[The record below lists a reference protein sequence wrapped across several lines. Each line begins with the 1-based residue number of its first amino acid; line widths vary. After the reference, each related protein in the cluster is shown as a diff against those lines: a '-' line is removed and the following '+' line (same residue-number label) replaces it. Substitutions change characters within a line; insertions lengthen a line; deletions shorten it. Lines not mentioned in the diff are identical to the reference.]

1 MIYENKELILAVIL
15 SICFGGLFAGGFL
28 LKEKFMR
35 FMQGRNGVDQFAR
48 FTMGVA
54 LAAIVLT
61 LFTGTRSGIG
71 AFLDLFGMA
80 AIVYTYFRIFSKNI
94 SKRYQ
99 ENQKYLQMTDKL
111 RTRFQKEKRMMS
123 QRKDYHIYSCPG
135 CGQKIRIPRGG
146 FKKVEIECPKCHTK
160 FIKRR

>member
-1 MIYENKELILAVIL
+1 
-15 SICFGGLFAGGFL
+15 
-28 LKEKFMR
+28 
-35 FMQGRNGVDQFAR
+35 MQGRNGVDQFAR

-111 RTRFQKEKRMMS
+111 RVRFRKEKRMMS

>member
-1 MIYENKELILAVIL
+1 
-15 SICFGGLFAGGFL
+15 
-28 LKEKFMR
+28 
-35 FMQGRNGVDQFAR
+35 MQGRNGVDQFSR

-54 LAAIVLT
+54 LVSIVLT
-61 LFTGTRSGIG
+61 IFTGTRSTLGT
-71 AFLDLFGMA
+71 FLDLFGMA

-94 SKRYQ
+94 SKRWQ
-99 ENQKYLQMTDKL
+99 ENQKYLQAMDKL
-111 RTRFQKEKRMMS
+111 RARFQKEKRMMS

>member
-1 MIYENKELILAVIL
+1 M
-15 SICFGGLFAGGFL
+15 
-28 LKEKFMR
+28 KEKFMR

-80 AIVYTYFRIFSKNI
+80 AIVYTYFWIFSKNI

-111 RTRFQKEKRMMS
+111 RARFQKEKRMMS

>member
-1 MIYENKELILAVIL
+1 MKEKIYEIYARGRKRSRSVRKIHYGSSTGCYCAHLIYWGPEVESAHFW
-15 SICFGGLFAGGFL
+15 IC
-28 LKEKFMR
+28 
-35 FMQGRNGVDQFAR
+35 
-48 FTMGVA
+48 
-54 LAAIVLT
+54 
-61 LFTGTRSGIG
+61 
-71 AFLDLFGMA
+71 FGMA

-111 RTRFQKEKRMMS
+111 RARFQKEKRMMS

-160 FIKRR
+160 FYKEALICLDIL

>member
-1 MIYENKELILAVIL
+1 M
-15 SICFGGLFAGGFL
+15 
-28 LKEKFMR
+28 KEKFMK
-35 FMQGRNGVDQFAR
+35 FMQGRNGVDQFSR

-54 LAAIVLT
+54 LVSIVLT
-61 LFTGTRSGIG
+61 IFTGTRSTLG

-94 SKRYQ
+94 SKRWQ
-99 ENQKYLQMTDKL
+99 ENQKYLQAMDKL
-111 RTRFQKEKRMMS
+111 TARFQKEKRMMS

>member
-1 MIYENKELILAVIL
+1 M
-15 SICFGGLFAGGFL
+15 
-28 LKEKFMR
+28 KEKFMR
-35 FMQGRNGVDQFAR
+35 FMQGRNGVDQFSR

-54 LAAIVLT
+54 LVAILLT
-61 LFTGTRSGIG
+61 LFTGTRSALGT
-71 AFLDLFGMA
+71 FLDMFGMA

-99 ENQKYLQMTDKL
+99 ENQKYLQATDKL
-111 RTRFQKEKRMMS
+111 RARFQKEKQMLS

>member
-1 MIYENKELILAVIL
+1 M
-15 SICFGGLFAGGFL
+15 
-28 LKEKFMR
+28 KEKFMR

-111 RTRFQKEKRMMS
+111 RARFQKEQRMMS

>member
-1 MIYENKELILAVIL
+1 M
-15 SICFGGLFAGGFL
+15 
-28 LKEKFMR
+28 KEKFMR

-111 RTRFQKEKRMMS
+111 RARLQKEKRMMS
-123 QRKDYHIYSCPG
+123 QRKDYQFTAVLAAVRKSVFPEADLR
-135 CGQKIRIPRGG
+135 KWRLNVLSVIPNL
-146 FKKVEIECPKCHTK
+146 
-160 FIKRR
+160 

>member
-1 MIYENKELILAVIL
+1 
-15 SICFGGLFAGGFL
+15 
-28 LKEKFMR
+28 
-35 FMQGRNGVDQFAR
+35 MQGRNGVDQFAR

-111 RTRFQKEKRMMS
+111 RARFQKEKRMMS

-146 FKKVEIECPKCHTK
+146 VKKVEIECPKCHTK

>member
-1 MIYENKELILAVIL
+1 M
-15 SICFGGLFAGGFL
+15 
-28 LKEKFMR
+28 KEKFMR

-99 ENQKYLQMTDKL
+99 ENQKYLQMTDK
-111 RTRFQKEKRMMS
+111 FQKEKRMMS

>member
-1 MIYENKELILAVIL
+1 M
-15 SICFGGLFAGGFL
+15 
-28 LKEKFMR
+28 KEKFMR

-54 LAAIVLT
+54 LVAIVLT

>member
-1 MIYENKELILAVIL
+1 
-15 SICFGGLFAGGFL
+15 
-28 LKEKFMR
+28 
-35 FMQGRNGVDQFAR
+35 MQGRNGVDQFAR
-48 FTMGVA
+48 FTRGVA
-54 LAAIVLT
+54 LAAIVIT
-61 LFTGTRSGIG
+61 LFTETRSGIG

-111 RTRFQKEKRMMS
+111 RARFQKEKRMMS

>member
-1 MIYENKELILAVIL
+1 M
-15 SICFGGLFAGGFL
+15 
-28 LKEKFMR
+28 KEKFMR

-54 LAAIVLT
+54 LAAIVAHLIYWDQKWNRRISGSVWDGCHCLY
-61 LFTGTRSGIG
+61 LFQ
-71 AFLDLFGMA
+71 D
-80 AIVYTYFRIFSKNI
+80 FSKNI

-111 RTRFQKEKRMMS
+111 RARFQKEKRMMS

>member
-1 MIYENKELILAVIL
+1 
-15 SICFGGLFAGGFL
+15 
-28 LKEKFMR
+28 
-35 FMQGRNGVDQFAR
+35 MQGRNGVDQFAR

-111 RTRFQKEKRMMS
+111 RARFQKEKRMMS

-146 FKKVEIECPKCHTK
+146 FKKVEIECTKCHTK

>member
-1 MIYENKELILAVIL
+1 M
-15 SICFGGLFAGGFL
+15 
-28 LKEKFMR
+28 KEKFMR

-135 CGQKIRIPRGG
+135 CDQKIRIPRGG

>member
-1 MIYENKELILAVIL
+1 MIV
-15 SICFGGLFAGGFL
+15 
-28 LKEKFMR
+28 KFMR

-111 RTRFQKEKRMMS
+111 RARFQKEKRMMS

>member
-1 MIYENKELILAVIL
+1 
-15 SICFGGLFAGGFL
+15 
-28 LKEKFMR
+28 
-35 FMQGRNGVDQFAR
+35 MQGRNGVDQFAR

-111 RTRFQKEKRMMS
+111 RARFQKEKRMMS

-135 CGQKIRIPRGG
+135 CSQKIRIPRGG

-160 FIKRR
+160 FIKRC

>member
-1 MIYENKELILAVIL
+1 
-15 SICFGGLFAGGFL
+15 
-28 LKEKFMR
+28 
-35 FMQGRNGVDQFAR
+35 MQGRNGVDQFAR

-61 LFTGTRSGIG
+61 VFTGTRSGIG

>member
-1 MIYENKELILAVIL
+1 
-15 SICFGGLFAGGFL
+15 
-28 LKEKFMR
+28 
-35 FMQGRNGVDQFAR
+35 MQGRNGVDQFAR

-61 LFTGTRSGIG
+61 LFTGNRSGIG

>member
-1 MIYENKELILAVIL
+1 M
-15 SICFGGLFAGGFL
+15 
-28 LKEKFMR
+28 KEKFMR
-35 FMQGRNGVDQFAR
+35 FMQGRNGVDHFSR

-54 LAAIVLT
+54 LVSILLT
-61 LFTGTRSGIG
+61 LFTDTRSAIG
-71 AFLDLFGMA
+71 TFLDMFGMA

-99 ENQKYLQMTDKL
+99 ENQKYLQATDKL
-111 RTRFQKEKRMMS
+111 RARFQKEKRMLS

>member
-1 MIYENKELILAVIL
+1 
-15 SICFGGLFAGGFL
+15 
-28 LKEKFMR
+28 
-35 FMQGRNGVDQFAR
+35 MQGRNGVDQFAR

-80 AIVYTYFRIFSKNI
+80 AIVYTYFRIFQKI
-94 SKRYQ
+94 FKRYQ

-111 RTRFQKEKRMMS
+111 RARFQKEKRMMS

>member
-1 MIYENKELILAVIL
+1 M
-15 SICFGGLFAGGFL
+15 
-28 LKEKFMR
+28 KEKFMR

-99 ENQKYLQMTDKL
+99 ENQKYLHMTDKL
-111 RTRFQKEKRMMS
+111 RARIQKEKRMMS

>member
-1 MIYENKELILAVIL
+1 
-15 SICFGGLFAGGFL
+15 
-28 LKEKFMR
+28 
-35 FMQGRNGVDQFAR
+35 MQGRNGVDQFAR

-111 RTRFQKEKRMMS
+111 RARFQKEKRMMS

-146 FKKVEIECPKCHTK
+146 FKKVEMNVPSVIPNL
-160 FIKRR
+160 

>member
-1 MIYENKELILAVIL
+1 
-15 SICFGGLFAGGFL
+15 
-28 LKEKFMR
+28 
-35 FMQGRNGVDQFAR
+35 MQGRNGVDQFAR

-99 ENQKYLQMTDKL
+99 ENQKYLQMTDKSPFPEREANDEPAQGLSYLQLPWL
-111 RTRFQKEKRMMS
+111 RSENPYS
-123 QRKDYHIYSCPG
+123 QR
-135 CGQKIRIPRGG
+135 RI
-146 FKKVEIECPKCHTK
+146 
-160 FIKRR
+160 

>member
-1 MIYENKELILAVIL
+1 
-15 SICFGGLFAGGFL
+15 
-28 LKEKFMR
+28 
-35 FMQGRNGVDQFAR
+35 MQGRNGVDQFAR

-111 RTRFQKEKRMMS
+111 RARFQKEKRMMS

-135 CGQKIRIPRGG
+135 CGQKIR

>member
-1 MIYENKELILAVIL
+1 
-15 SICFGGLFAGGFL
+15 
-28 LKEKFMR
+28 
-35 FMQGRNGVDQFAR
+35 MQGRNGVDQFAR

-111 RTRFQKEKRMMS
+111 RARFQKEKRMMS
-123 QRKDYHIYSCPG
+123 QRKDYVHRCCPG

>member
-1 MIYENKELILAVIL
+1 M
-15 SICFGGLFAGGFL
+15 
-28 LKEKFMR
+28 KEKFMR

-99 ENQKYLQMTDKL
+99 ENQKYLQMTRTIIFTAVLAVVRKSVSPEADL
-111 RTRFQKEKRMMS
+111 RKWRLNVPS
-123 QRKDYHIYSCPG
+123 V
-135 CGQKIRIPRGG
+135 IPNL
-146 FKKVEIECPKCHTK
+146 
-160 FIKRR
+160 

>member
-1 MIYENKELILAVIL
+1 M
-15 SICFGGLFAGGFL
+15 
-28 LKEKFMR
+28 KEKFMR

-61 LFTGTRSGIG
+61 LLNGTRSGIG

-111 RTRFQKEKRMMS
+111 RARFQKEKRMMS

>member
-1 MIYENKELILAVIL
+1 
-15 SICFGGLFAGGFL
+15 
-28 LKEKFMR
+28 
-35 FMQGRNGVDQFAR
+35 MQGRNVVDQFAR

-99 ENQKYLQMTDKL
+99 ENQKYLQMIDKL
-111 RTRFQKEKRMMS
+111 RARFQKEKRMMS

>member
-1 MIYENKELILAVIL
+1 
-15 SICFGGLFAGGFL
+15 
-28 LKEKFMR
+28 
-35 FMQGRNGVDQFAR
+35 MQGRNGVDQFAR

-111 RTRFQKEKRMMS
+111 RARFRKEKRMMS

>member
-1 MIYENKELILAVIL
+1 
-15 SICFGGLFAGGFL
+15 
-28 LKEKFMR
+28 
-35 FMQGRNGVDQFAR
+35 MQGRNGVDQFAR

-61 LFTGTRSGIG
+61 VFTGTRSGIG

-111 RTRFQKEKRMMS
+111 RARFQKEKRMMS

-146 FKKVEIECPKCHTK
+146 VKKVEIECPKCHTK

>member
-1 MIYENKELILAVIL
+1 M
-15 SICFGGLFAGGFL
+15 
-28 LKEKFMR
+28 KEKFMR

-111 RTRFQKEKRMMS
+111 RARFLKEKRMMS